1 MVLKE
6 KEEEGKRNFKKR
18 RTKEKEK
25 GDKEEKS

>member
-6 KEEEGKRNFKKR
+6 KEEEGKRNWKK